1 MTQIQSIHSLISNIK
16 QGQKNNLSNIN
27 VIYSKL
33 NIDILNVLYEEGYIS
48 DFEIKK
54 NADNKDIIS
63 VRLKYYNNISAI
75 RNIQRVINKHIS
87 LKLLNQIDLGLV
99 TYILSTSKGIFSGK
113 EARRLNLGG
122 TILLIVW

>member
-16 QGQKNNLSNIN
+16 QGHQKNLSSVN
-27 VIYSKL
+27 VVYSKMNL
-33 NIDILNVLYEEGYIS
+33 DILNVLYEEGYIS

-54 NADNKDIIS
+54 NIENQNIIYIQ
-63 VRLKYYNNISAI
+63 LKYYNNTSAI
-75 RNIQRVINKHIS
+75 KNIQRVINKHIS

-113 EARRLNLGG
+113 EAKRLNLGG
-122 TILLIVW
+122 TVLLIVW